1 MIQMV
6 FLSPK
11 CGESDVFSPT
21 GRRGFRR
28 LHTAGARFGF
38 SPGRAKRSA
47 RASRAGIRL
56 RGGRT
61 RRKKPTVSSFL
72 PIILFP
78 SGAPRARFIVV
89 PLSGF
94 HPLAVA
100 TGMGWLPPQRVEIS
114 LLAAPEK
121 WAAILSRNA
130 PLRASARP
138 YLRQQMPQIF
148 GQTLYC
154 LLSLRRKRGDSQ
166 EGRNLRC
173 LPSSRAA
180 ASVHA
185 SNRP

>member
-1 MIQMV
+1 MRSTSTSSAASSSARS
-6 FLSPK
+6 SPAPSTRR
-11 CGESDVFSPT
+11 SDFCPPD
-21 GRRGFRR
+21 GGGDLGFR
-28 LHTAGARFGF
+28 LARRNGV
-38 SPGRAKRSA
+38 PVHHG
-47 RASRAGIRL
+47 GVRL